1 MRNAVPICVLFA
13 MAVFPRE
20 IPLAPGF
27 AKQIER
33 IVPFQP
39 VPMPSIPVA
48 IPSGRAV
55 NTKGEHVV
63 LRNGDLFRGKFLSF
77 DPVKGLR
84 WQHPDINPE
93 MLIQPG
99 SVASLALEGKPPANA
114 RRGPGKVVLTNGD
127 VLTGD
132 FLRLE
137 KNKVMLNTWYAGELA
152 IELASIRTL
161 QPGYTK
167 DEVLFEGPVLS
178 KNWTNASGL
187 WKFKDQTFTA
197 SSSSAMVGRHIDE
210 MPSRASIDF
219 EVDWQNHLNLY
230 INFRTDK
237 LNSYSACNGYCLR
250 LAQTY
255 VYLYR
260 YTLVNGR
267 SLSQRLGQRKNINL
281 NTANFKARVSI
292 KFNERA
298 GMLALYI
305 NGQYIAQW
313 KDPAGFPSQSKG
325 LLFTSRTTNR
335 IQLSRIRVTQW
346 SGGLPGQAKPAAVN
360 AKQDLVVFNNGD
372 SISGK
377 IESIKA
383 GQMQIRSASLGDQL
397 VPLEQVDA
405 IHLAQQNTKPA
416 PVASVRAA
424 LFGQD
429 TMTFEI
435 KEWKDGKVRVQS
447 PVFGAATLNAAA
459 ISSLIFSAKPK

>member
-1 MRNAVPICVLFA
+1 MRYVFSIFVLSA
-13 MAVFPRE
+13 LAVFPRE

-27 AKQIER
+27 VKQIER
-33 IVPFQP
+33 IVPVPTIVPVVIPAGQP
-39 VPMPSIPVA
+39 A
-48 IPSGRAV
+48 
-55 NTKGEHVV
+55 NKKGEHVV
-63 LRNGDLFRGKFLSF
+63 LRNGDVFRGKFLSF

-93 MLIQPG
+93 LLIHPD
-99 SVASLALEGKPPANA
+99 SVARLALEGKPPANA
-114 RRGPGKVVLTNGD
+114 RRQPGKVVLTNGD

-137 KNKVMLNTWYAGELA
+137 KDKVILNTWYAGELA
-152 IELASIRTL
+152 IERASIRTL
-161 QPGYTK
+161 QPGFTK
-167 DEVLFEGPVLS
+167 DEVLFKGPVLS

-187 WKFKDQTFTA
+187 WKFKDQTFSA

-210 MPSRASIDF
+210 MPARASIDF

-267 SLSQRLGQRKNINL
+267 GLSRRLGQRISINL
-281 NTANFKARVSI
+281 NTANNNARVSI
-292 KFNERA
+292 KFNER
-298 GMLALYI
+298 GGVLALYI

-313 KDPAGFPSQSKG
+313 KDPAGFPSKSKG

-335 IQLSRIRVTQW
+335 IQLSRIRVTGW
-346 SGGLPGQAKPAAVN
+346 SGGLPGQAKPAVIN
-360 AKQDLVVFNNGD
+360 AKENLVVFNNGD

-377 IESIKA
+377 IEIIKE
-383 GQMQIRSASLGDQL
+383 GRIQVRSVSLGDQL
-397 VPLEQVDA
+397 VPLEQVDTV
-405 IHLAQQNTKPA
+405 HFAQQNNKPPPA
-416 PVASVRAA
+416 ASVRAA
-424 LFGQD
+424 LFGRD

-435 KEWKDGKVRVQS
+435 KEWKNGKMRVQS
-447 PVFGAATLNAAA
+447 PVFGSATLDAAA
-459 ISSLIFSAKPK
+459 ISSLFFTAKPK

>member
-1 MRNAVPICVLFA
+1 MRYVFPIFVLFSL
-13 MAVFPRE
+13 AVFSEE
-20 IPLAPGF
+20 IRPPQF
-27 AKQIER
+27 HVKQIAR
-33 IVPFQP
+33 IVPLQTS
-39 VPMPSIPVA
+39 VPVA
-48 IPSGRAV
+48 IPAGRPV

-63 LRNGDLFRGKFLSF
+63 LRNGDVFRGKFLSF

-93 MLIQPG
+93 LLIHPD
-99 SVASLALEGKPPANA
+99 SVARLALEGKPPANA
-114 RRGPGKVVLTNGD
+114 RRRPGKVVLTNGD

-137 KNKVMLNTWYAGELA
+137 KDKVTLNTWYAGELA
-152 IELASIRTL
+152 IKLANIRTL

-167 DEVLFEGPVLS
+167 DEVLFKGPVLS

-187 WKFKDQTFTA
+187 WKFKDQTFSA

-210 MPSRASIDF
+210 MPARASIDF

-267 SLSQRLGQRKNINL
+267 GLSRRLGQRISINL
-281 NTANFKARVSI
+281 NTANNNARVSI

-313 KDPAGFPSQSKG
+313 KDSAGFPSQSKG

-346 SGGLPGQAKPAAVN
+346 SGGLPGQAKPVAVN
-360 AKQDLVVFNNGD
+360 AKEDLVVFNNGD

-377 IESIKA
+377 IESIKE
-383 GQMQIRSASLGDQL
+383 GQMQIRSASLGNPL
-397 VPLEQVDA
+397 IPLEQVDT

-416 PVASVRAA
+416 PAASVRAA
-424 LFGQD
+424 LFGLD

-447 PVFGAATLNAAA
+447 PVFGSTTMDAAA
-459 ISSLIFSAKPK
+459 ISSLVFSAKPK

>member
-1 MRNAVPICVLFA
+1 MRCLFPIFVLFSL
-13 MAVFPRE
+13 AVFSRE
-20 IPLAPGF
+20 ILPFPRQL
-27 AKQIER
+27 KQIER
-33 IVPFQP
+33 IVPLQP
-39 VPMPSIPVA
+39 SVPVA
-48 IPSGRAV
+48 IPAGRPV
-55 NTKGEHVV
+55 NKKGEHVV
-63 LRNGDLFRGKFLSF
+63 LRNGDVFRGKFLSF

-93 MLIQPG
+93 LLIHPD
-99 SVASLALEGKPPANA
+99 SVATLALEGKPPTNA
-114 RRGPGKVVLTNGD
+114 RRRPGKVVLTNGD

-137 KNKVMLNTWYAGELA
+137 KDKVTLNTWYAGELA
-152 IELASIRTL
+152 IERASIRTL

-167 DEVLFEGPVLS
+167 DEVLFKGPVLS

-187 WKFKDQTFTA
+187 WKFKDQTFSA

-210 MPSRASIDF
+210 MPARASIDF
-219 EVDWQNHLNLY
+219 EVDWQNHLSLY

-267 SLSQRLGQRKNINL
+267 GLSRRLGQRISINL
-281 NTANFKARVSI
+281 NTANNNARVSI

-298 GMLALYI
+298 GVLALYI

-313 KDPAGFPSQSKG
+313 KDPTGFPSKSKG

-335 IQLSRIRVTQW
+335 IQLSRIRVTRW
-346 SGGLPGQAKPAAVN
+346 SGGLPGQAKPAVLN
-360 AKQDLVVFNNGD
+360 AKENLVVFNNGD

-377 IESIKA
+377 IEIIKE
-383 GQMQIRSASLGDQL
+383 GQMQVRSVSLGNQL
-397 VPLEQVDA
+397 VPLEQVDT
-405 IHLAQQNTKPA
+405 IHFAQQNAEPTPA
-416 PVASVRAA
+416 ASVRAA
-424 LFGQD
+424 LFGLD
-429 TMTFEI
+429 TMMFEI
-435 KEWKDGKVRVQS
+435 KGWKDGKMRVQS
-447 PVFGAATLNAAA
+447 PVFGSATMDAAA